1 MSGGKK
7 AGKSRARGN
16 DVEAA
21 TLLLAMTGPGTSEDG
36 DKKKKGASKAVAA
49 AVVPVPLALAKAAG
63 SKAGNAAAVSTSP
76 PPALPHN
83 LPTARASKCNN
94 FLPSLYKMC
103 NNSMDDEHKKC
114 ITWTEEGTSFWVSNI
129 EQFARDILPIYYK
142 HNNYASFVRQLN
154 MYVNNLLSYFG
165 QSGRMDVLFRCTLCG
180 DGPRSPRPPA
190 LSPRPA
196 LPSSRKV

>member
-1 MSGGKK
+1 MSRVAK
-7 AGKSRARGN
+7 AGKQAASGGRKGGKPRASGN

-21 TLLLAMTGPGTSEDG
+21 ALLLAMNGPNDEPSTTSNSVLSPTSAALPVALI
-36 DKKKKGASKAVAA
+36 KKL
-49 AVVPVPLALAKAAG
+49 PVDLAKNGHQAA
-63 SKAGNAAAVSTSP
+63 SP
-76 PPALPHN
+76 PPVIPPN

-154 MYVNNLLSYFG
+154 M
-165 QSGRMDVLFRCTLCG
+165 
-180 DGPRSPRPPA
+180 
-190 LSPRPA
+190 
-196 LPSSRKV
+196 